1 VDRQIT
7 VRWVGSVLLLL
18 FCLVVI
24 YLALRPGPSDISSEQ
39 VAEERRRAAGQG
51 LNDWPSYGRTHSE
64 QRYSPLA
71 QINLSNI
78 ERLGLAWWYDF
89 DDHNV
94 VESTPL
100 VIDGLMYVTGAMGK
114 VYALDA
120 ATGAELWRFD
130 PRVPPE
136 TLLRACCQPV
146 NRGAATW
153 DGKIFVGTLDG
164 RLVALDARSGET
176 LWEQVT
182 TDPQKPYTITGA
194 PRVIKGRV
202 VIGNAGAEYGVRGYV
217 SAYEADTGELAWR
230 FFTVPGDP
238 ALGFENDA
246 MRMAAETWTGEWW
259 TLGGGGTVWD
269 AMAYDPEL
277 ELLYIGTGNGAPWNY
292 DVRSPGGG
300 DNLFL
305 ASIVAL
311 RPDSGEYVWHYQTT
325 PAENWDFTATQ
336 SIVLADLEIEGAVR
350 KVLMQAPKNGFFYV
364 LDRATGELIS
374 AQPFSAVNWASHV
387 DLETGRPVER
397 PNVRAKGSD
406 SVMVM
411 PGPSGAHNW
420 NPMAFSQQTG
430 LAYIPTLDSR
440 YFYQNDADFEP
451 AAGFWNLAYD
461 LSIRMDFSN
470 LGTESRARNYL
481 LAWDPVTQSEA
492 WRVDG
497 RGGGL
502 LATAGG
508 LVFRGTAE
516 GDFVAYDGTSGQALW
531 SAHVQN
537 SGVAGPISYQIGQDQ
552 YVAIALGRGAAT
564 LSAEPVPQPARLPHG
579 NRVVAFKLDATARLP
594 DYVFT
599 SQPLRSPPDVQVDAQ
614 AANAGRFVYHRF
626 CFGCHGREARGNRIQ
641 PDLRYSDYLDNGLWE
656 DVVIGGA
663 LSGVG
668 MVSFEDVISP
678 ELAEAIRAYV
688 ILEAQRAAQGTPR

>member
-1 VDRQIT
+1 MDRDNAI
-7 VRWVGSVLLLL
+7 RWAGIAAFVMLCLAVLY
-18 FCLVVI
+18 V
-24 YLALRPGPSDISSEQ
+24 ATRTTPSE
-39 VAEERRRAAGQG
+39 VAATQAADDRSRAALQAAK
-51 LNDWPSYGRTHSE
+51 NWVSYGRTPWE

-71 QINLSNI
+71 QISSSNV
-78 ERLGLAWWYDF
+78 ERLGLAWWYDI
-89 DDHNV
+89 DDQNV
-94 VESTPL
+94 VEATPL
-100 VIDGLMYVTGAMGK
+100 VIDGAMYVSGPMGK
-114 VYALDA
+114 VYALNA
-120 ATGAELWRFD
+120 ATGEELWRFD
-130 PRVPPE
+130 PRVPPK
-136 TLLRACCQPV
+136 TLVRACCQPV
-146 NRGAATW
+146 NRGVAAW
-153 DGKIFVGTLDG
+153 GVRIFVGTLDG
-164 RLVALDARSGET
+164 RLVALDARSGEKV
-176 LWEQVT
+176 WEQLT
-182 TDPQKPYTITGA
+182 TDPKEPYTITGA

-238 ALGFENDA
+238 ELGFENDA

-277 ELLYIGTGNGAPWNY
+277 DLLYIGTGNGAPWNY
-292 DVRSPGGG
+292 EVRSPGGG

-305 ASIVAL
+305 SSIVAL

-350 KVLMQAPKNGFFYV
+350 RVLMQAPKNGFFYV
-364 LDRATGELIS
+364 LDRATGKLIS

-397 PNVRAKGSD
+397 PGVRAKGND
-406 SVMVM
+406 TVMVQ

-430 LAYIPTLDSR
+430 LAYVPTLDSR
-440 YFYQNDADFEP
+440 YFYQNDAKFQP
-451 AAGFWNLAYD
+451 AEGFWNLAYD

-470 LGTESRARNYL
+470 LGTERRSRTYL
-481 LAWDPVTQSEA
+481 LAWDPVSQREA
-492 WRVDG
+492 WRADG
-497 RGGGL
+497 SGGGL

-508 LVFRGTAE
+508 LVFRGTVE
-516 GDFVAYDGTSGQALW
+516 GNFVAYDAASGQELW
-531 SAHVQN
+531 SAKVQN
-537 SGVAGPISYQIGQDQ
+537 SGVAGPMSYQVGDDQ

-564 LSAEPVPQPARLPHG
+564 LMAGPVPQPARMPHA
-579 NRVVAFKLDATARLP
+579 NRVVAFKLDGTASLP
-594 DYVFT
+594 DYEFT
-599 SQPLRSPPDVQVDAQ
+599 PQSLRSPPDMQVDPQVAE
-614 AANAGRFVYHRF
+614 AGRFVYHRF
-626 CFGCHGREARGNRIQ
+626 CFGCHGRETRGNRIQ

-656 DVVIGGA
+656 EVVIGGA
-663 LSGVG
+663 LAGVG
-668 MVSFEDVISP
+668 MVSFKDVITP

-688 ILEAQRAAQGTPR
+688 VLEAQQAAQSASQ